1 MAECNCARGMISQ
14 RSTGI
19 GKFLCMKFAGLQS
32 CLSLVQWWHGKDW
45 SLHLHV
51 LWSGKNEDG
60 RERWYVSECQSSQK
74 PKALHGL
81 HSCECK
87 TYPPQRVI
95 HSQCRKLGNVQ
106 LAYSFIHILLLWRV
120 VFEIRTYGKLHLVL
134 CSFLCLCDV
143 CVVSKAFDS
152 EDFVLGITGC
162 SDPKIFPICQ
172 QCLRVRHSCEPLPH
186 CVWLTCLQGSSDVN
200 NECVVGCDVQLW
212 SVVCIPPLRSNSFSR
227 MMCCQSVRRHSYRM
241 PTGCDQ
247 LSSMHCT

>member
-1 MAECNCARGMISQ
+1 MQHENETHFMKDSSSHCEYHMAECNCARGMISQ

-87 TYPPQRVI
+87 TYPPQHVI

-120 VFEIRTYGKLHLVL
+120 VFEIPSSIWYCVHFSVCVMSVWWAKPLTRRT
-134 CSFLCLCDV
+134 LCL
-143 CVVSKAFDS
+143 A
-152 EDFVLGITGC
+152 
-162 SDPKIFPICQ
+162 
-172 QCLRVRHSCEPLPH
+172 
-186 CVWLTCLQGSSDVN
+186 
-200 NECVVGCDVQLW
+200 
-212 SVVCIPPLRSNSFSR
+212 
-227 MMCCQSVRRHSYRM
+227 
-241 PTGCDQ
+241 
-247 LSSMHCT
+247 